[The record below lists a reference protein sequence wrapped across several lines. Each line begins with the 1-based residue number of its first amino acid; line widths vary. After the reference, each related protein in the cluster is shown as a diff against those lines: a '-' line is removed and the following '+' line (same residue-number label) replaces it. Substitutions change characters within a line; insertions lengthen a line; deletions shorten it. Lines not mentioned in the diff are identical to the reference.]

1 MFQICCFYYNR
12 NNNKNNNKT
21 NRSKINDS
29 KRVYSCFINSFT
41 FIYIKSKKKDK
52 NDNNPM
58 NTARVFDSYIL
69 IIILL
74 GLIILSI
81 FK

>member
-1 MFQICCFYYNR
+1 MIAKEYIPIYVVL
-12 NNNKNNNKT
+12 
-21 NRSKINDS
+21 I
-29 KRVYSCFINSFT
+29 VFT